1 MEIVILV
8 GLCCAVAAGLACYAE
23 HGYAERHA
31 WEPLERYVAGGLTWL
46 LASAP
51 VLYAALLVEW
61 ASLLLLLLGLI
72 LGAMLLAT
80 WAAYQKPVAM
90 PEEDELVTKIDRELR
105 RR

>member
-8 GLCCAVAAGLACYAE
+8 GVCCAVAAGLACYAE

-46 LASAP
+46 AAAAL
-51 VLYAALLVEW
+51 VLYAAFAIEW
-61 ASLLLLLLGLI
+61 ASLVLLLLGLI
-72 LGAMLLAT
+72 LGAMFVGT